1 MNDLQSTIGR
11 IASNA
16 SLLTGS
22 EEATRQ
28 GAILPVL
35 SALGWQWHNIDEVV
49 PEFGAGRGRVDYC
62 LRSRGRSAVFVEV
75 KRTGTELHPHQEQLL
90 RYAFEEGITGES
102 LQECL
107 EHPIFRIAVE
117 LNVDLGPQMIG
128 KITQRPSCRDR
139 HQQCARLLVDGEFRD
154 RHWIVN
160 ELD

>member
-1 MNDLQSTIGR
+1 MDVAQDSAGAPDRELRMSSSATLVGQRTLINSGPVSGVRSPSLEDGVRLLASSPLEPSPTDACFSQS
-11 IASNA
+11 A
-16 SLLTGS
+16 
-22 EEATRQ
+22 AT
-28 GAILPVL
+28 A
-35 SALGWQWHNIDEVV
+35 
-49 PEFGAGRGRVDYC
+49 
-62 LRSRGRSAVFVEV
+62 
-75 KRTGTELHPHQEQLL
+75 
-90 RYAFEEGITGES
+90 GES